1 MKRAA
6 DLIEVNKEKI
16 LETWISKIKEEVEA
30 TRQNSELALRDHVPH
45 LIEDIIK
52 IMRQYEN
59 FDVLNEEAVYAE
71 IFENSIEHG
80 RHRATSTGY
89 TVDQILREY
98 IAFHRI
104 ITNLLMEENVYDT
117 EVGLVIKYSIENAML
132 YSGSAFSE
140 SLQEMRQKL
149 IGILAHDM
157 RNPIS
162 AAHLAVD
169 IMKYEDGKERFEK
182 VRKLALS
189 SLKRSIDL
197 VEGLLDSITVEAG
210 EGITLEFSEIN
221 IVTNIKSVHSE
232 ASEIYSNEIVL
243 ECDEDEIIGVLDG
256 TMIRRVLE
264 NFISNA
270 VKYGK
275 RGKPVT
281 ISVENGDP
289 FLSIKVHNFGN
300 PIPDDRKD
308 EIFRFMNTQ
317 GNSGPKELKSWGMG
331 LTLVKAVAEAHG
343 GELKLESSEENGTSF
358 CIILDKSKN
367 KPGKMRAS
375 LNYEFGSKS

>member
-1 MKRAA
+1 MKKAA
-6 DLIEVNKEKI
+6 DIIEVNKEKI
-16 LETWISKIKEEVEA
+16 LDIWISRIKEEVEA

-45 LIEDIIK
+45 LIEDIIT

-59 FDVLNEEAVYAE
+59 FDILNEEAVYEE

-104 ITNLLMEENVYDT
+104 ITNLLIEEKVYNTD
-117 EVGLVIKYSIENAML
+117 VGLVIKYSIENAML
-132 YSGSAFSE
+132 YSGSAFSD

-157 RNPIS
+157 RNPIA

-169 IMKYEDGKERFEK
+169 IMKYEDGKARFEK
-182 VRKLALS
+182 VRKMALS

-221 IVTNIKSVHSE
+221 IVNNIKSVQSE

-243 ECDEDEIIGVLDG
+243 KCEEEKIIGILDG

-281 ISVENGDP
+281 IIVEDGNP

-308 EIFRFMNTQ
+308 EIFRFMKTQ
-317 GNSGPKELKSWGMG
+317 GNTGPKELKSWGMG

-343 GELKLESSEENGTSF
+343 GELKLESNEENGTSF
-358 CIILDKSKN
+358 CIILDKTKN

-375 LNYEFGSKS
+375 LNYDLGSKS